1 MPIHNTSL
9 EKFQKLY
16 QEERGKY
23 LSEEDTIEMVTR
35 LISLYQILY
44 RPLPGEHNAATTR
57 PSEDSSD
64 PHLNAS
70 FPSPE

>member
-16 QEERGKY
+16 QQERGKY
-23 LSEEDTIEMVTR
+23 LSEEDAIEMVTR

-44 RPLPGEHNAATTR
+44 RPLSAEYNDATMR
-57 PSEDSSD
+57 PSEDPPD
-64 PHLNAS
+64 LHLNAS
-70 FPSPE
+70 FPNPE